1 MEKKFVN
8 IALGVVLAAGIV
20 AGAIGPCWV
29 ALISIIITTAAAL
42 ALLEVNGNNVTTY

>member
-8 IALGVVLAAGIV
+8 IALGVILAAGIV

-29 ALISIIITTAAAL
+29 ALISIIITAAAAL
-42 ALLEVNGNNVTTY
+42 ALLEVNGSNVTTF